1 MKSLLTSNDKYSC
14 AEIDPKISRKSSMNS
29 RHAFDFEDELL
40 RNNTLGGSC
49 SITKFV
55 NSTPAHDNDDGTFG
69 NVSFGAADDLEP
81 SKHKPEKEEKVA
93 QDKLEV
99 KVPDN
104 DRQDSDQ
111 KLFGSSRMTNSVAAE
126 AKDPAD
132 LAIDSSNATLLLV
145 NDSRS

>member
-1 MKSLLTSNDKYSC
+1 M
-14 AEIDPKISRKSSMNS
+14 
-29 RHAFDFEDELL
+29 
-40 RNNTLGGSC
+40 
-49 SITKFV
+49 
-55 NSTPAHDNDDGTFG
+55 
-69 NVSFGAADDLEP
+69 
-81 SKHKPEKEEKVA
+81 A